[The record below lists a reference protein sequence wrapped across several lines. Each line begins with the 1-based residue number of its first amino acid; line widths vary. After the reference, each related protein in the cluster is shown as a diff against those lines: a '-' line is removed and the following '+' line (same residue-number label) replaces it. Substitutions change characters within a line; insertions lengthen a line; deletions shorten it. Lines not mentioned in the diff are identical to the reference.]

1 MTDAFQEWDTIKEMK
16 MVGAI
21 FTAMDIFLGGVGIV
35 TLGLGAVGI
44 INIMLVSVTER
55 TSEIGLRK
63 ALGATKNSIL
73 RQFFWEGLL
82 LTAVSGAIG
91 IARIGGADGRAA
103 GAAYGQDAGLGSAT
117 AGAMVGGA
125 GHGNP
130 DPERNCRRTVSG
142 EQGGADGSGGS
153 VAERL
158 EQAARSWSGARM
170 LKDILGQA
178 WEAMVYNRRRTAI
191 TMIGMAWGIATVVLL
206 LAYGAGFSRAIEAIF
221 AEWGTNI
228 IGVFPGRTSEQAGG
242 EKSGAQVRFTEDD
255 VDRII
260 ASVPGI
266 NHISPAVYKDVT
278 VQNDLHS
285 YTWTVNG
292 VMPVFQDIWKLDTDA
307 GRFFNGLEEQ
317 QRAHVCVIGSESKTK
332 LFSGAWA
339 VGQTIRLNGV
349 LFTIVGVLSPKMQEG
364 EDSDRNRQIY
374 VPFSTM
380 SDLADTKYLG
390 GIWFNYQGNYMLTE
404 QNMRDVLGAAHHF
417 VPADH
422 NAIYVANLM
431 TELHQFSILSLALQV
446 LLSLVGALT
455 LGIAGIGLM
464 NIMLVAVQ
472 QRTREIG
479 VEKALGARKRHILA
493 QFLSEAMVITGIGG
507 VGGIGLAY
515 MVSLLVGRIP
525 FYSELALHAQ
535 DADIQLLI
543 SPASVVVATTIL
555 IVTGLVSGMIPA
567 IRAANL
573 DPIEALRYE

>member
-1 MTDAFQEWDTIKEMK
+1 
-16 MVGAI
+16 
-21 FTAMDIFLGGVGIV
+21 
-35 TLGLGAVGI
+35 
-44 INIMLVSVTER
+44 
-55 TSEIGLRK
+55 
-63 ALGATKNSIL
+63 
-73 RQFFWEGLL
+73 
-82 LTAVSGAIG
+82 
-91 IARIGGADGRAA
+91 
-103 GAAYGQDAGLGSAT
+103 
-117 AGAMVGGA
+117 
-125 GHGNP
+125 
-130 DPERNCRRTVSG
+130 
-142 EQGGADGSGGS
+142 
-153 VAERL
+153 
-158 EQAARSWSGARM
+158 M

-178 WEAMVYNRRRTAI
+178 WEAMIYNRRRTAI

-242 EKSGAQVRFTEDD
+242 EKSGVKVQFTLDD

-260 ASVPGI
+260 AAVPGI

-278 VQNDLHS
+278 VQNDLHT
-285 YTWTVNG
+285 YTWTANG

-307 GRFFNGLEEQ
+307 GRFFNGQEQQ

-332 LFSGAWA
+332 LFSGGWA
-339 VGQTIRLNGV
+339 LGQTIRLNGV
-349 LFTIVGVLSPKMQEG
+349 VFTIIGVLSPKMQEG

-390 GIWFNYQGNYMLTE
+390 GIWYNYQGNYMLTE
-404 QNMRDVLGAAHHF
+404 QNMRNVLGTAHHF
-417 VPADH
+417 RPSDH

-479 VEKALGARKRHILA
+479 VEKALGAQRRHILT
-493 QFLSEAMVITGIGG
+493 QFLAEAMVITGVGG

-515 MVSLLVGRIP
+515 LVSLLVGRIP
-525 FYSELALHAQ
+525 FYSELASNAQ
-535 DADIQLLI
+535 KADIQLLI
-543 SPASVVVATTIL
+543 SPTSVIVATSIL

>member
-1 MTDAFQEWDTIKEMK
+1 
-16 MVGAI
+16 
-21 FTAMDIFLGGVGIV
+21 
-35 TLGLGAVGI
+35 
-44 INIMLVSVTER
+44 
-55 TSEIGLRK
+55 
-63 ALGATKNSIL
+63 
-73 RQFFWEGLL
+73 
-82 LTAVSGAIG
+82 
-91 IARIGGADGRAA
+91 
-103 GAAYGQDAGLGSAT
+103 
-117 AGAMVGGA
+117 
-125 GHGNP
+125 
-130 DPERNCRRTVSG
+130 
-142 EQGGADGSGGS
+142 
-153 VAERL
+153 
-158 EQAARSWSGARM
+158 M

-178 WEAMVYNRRRTAI
+178 WEAMLYNRRRTTI

-206 LAYGAGFSRAIEAIF
+206 LAYGAGFTRAIEAIF
-221 AEWGTNI
+221 AQWGTNI
-228 IGVFPGRTSEQAGG
+228 IGVFPGTTSEQAGG
-242 EKSGAQVRFTEDD
+242 QKSGVKVKFTEDD
-255 VDRII
+255 VDRLI
-260 ASVPGI
+260 AAVPGI
-266 NHISPAVYKDVT
+266 DHISPAVYKDVT

-307 GRFFNGLEEQ
+307 GRFFNGQEEQ

-332 LFSGAWA
+332 LFSGGWA
-339 VGQTIRLNGV
+339 IGQQIRLNGV

-364 EDSDRNRQIY
+364 GEENDRNRQIY

-390 GIWFNYQGNYMLTE
+390 GMWFNYQGNYELAE
-404 QNMRDVLGAAHHF
+404 QNMRNALGSAHHF
-417 VPADH
+417 RPSDH

-479 VEKALGARKRHILA
+479 VEKALGAQKRHILT
-493 QFLSEAMVITGIGG
+493 QFLAEAMVITGIGG
-507 VGGIGLAY
+507 VAGIGLAY
-515 MVSLLVGRIP
+515 LVSLMVGRIP

-543 SPASVVVATTIL
+543 SPTSVIVATTIL
-555 IVTGLVSGMIPA
+555 IITGLVSGMIPA